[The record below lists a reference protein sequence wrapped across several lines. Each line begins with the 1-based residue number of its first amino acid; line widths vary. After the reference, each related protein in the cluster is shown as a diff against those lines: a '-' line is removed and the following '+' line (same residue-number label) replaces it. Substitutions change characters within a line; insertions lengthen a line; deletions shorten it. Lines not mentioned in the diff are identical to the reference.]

1 MPVYEWKGFDSG
13 GKKASGV
20 IDADSPRDARTK
32 CKRQQMLVTDVVEI
46 RGGKKRRTS
55 LSLSRK
61 PSKAGKENKQI
72 AKLKK
77 RIEAARGR
85 KEGGMR
91 SKNRTEEVSTFTRQ
105 LATLTRAGIP
115 ITEALRAIIEQTDNK
130 RLNILYRD
138 IREKIAQGSPT
149 ADALAA
155 HPDYF
160 DQLNVSMVRAGEASG
175 HLDEVLLK
183 MSNFM
188 QEQAK
193 VRNKVQAAMMYPV
206 VMLIVGL
213 LVVSLLIAIVVPKIT
228 LMLENQ
234 GSELPLPTRILSGT
248 SDFLLGYWWVIVI
261 IGIFSMLAFNLIY
274 SSDKGR
280 LKIDTKLLGIPIFGD
295 LLKKQAIA
303 RFAQTFATLLSSGVP
318 VVRCLEVN
326 RTVLGNRLMENTIDD
341 VRQKIIEGADIAGPI
356 RASGVFPP
364 LLGYMI
370 AVGEQS
376 GELDSMMLQIGDTYQ
391 EEVEIATQKLTSLIE
406 PILILVL
413 AVMVGFIIMAI
424 LWPVLQMTQN
434 F

>member
-1 MPVYEWKGFDSG
+1 MPVYEWKGYNSG

-32 CKRQQMLVTDVVEI
+32 CKRQGNLVTDVVEI
-46 RGGKKRRTS
+46 KGGKKKRMS
-55 LSLSRK
+55 LSGGKGDK
-61 PSKAGKENKQI
+61 PSRENKQI
-72 AKLKK
+72 AKIKK
-77 RIEAARGR
+77 RLEAARGR
-85 KEGGMR
+85 KDGGVR
-91 SKNRTEEVSTFTRQ
+91 SKARTEEVATFTRQ
-105 LATLTRAGIP
+105 LSTLTRAGIP

-138 IREKIAQGSPT
+138 IREKISQGAPT

-160 DQLNVSMVRAGEASG
+160 DNLNVSMVRAGEASG

-188 QEQAK
+188 QEQSK
-193 VRNKVQAAMMYPV
+193 LRNKVQAAMMYPI

-213 LVVSLLIAIVVPKIT
+213 LVVALLIAIVVPKIT
-228 LMLENQ
+228 VMLENQ
-234 GSELPLPTRILSGT
+234 GSELPLPTRILQDT
-248 SDFLLGYWWVIVI
+248 SDFLIGYWWVLVI
-261 IGIFSMLAFNLIY
+261 FGIFGMLAFNLIY
-274 SSDKGR
+274 SSPKGR
-280 LKIDTKLLGIPIFGD
+280 LGVDTRLLKMPIFGD

-303 RFAQTFATLLSSGVP
+303 RFAQTFATLLASGVP

-391 EEVEIATQKLTSLIE
+391 EEVEIATQKMTSLIE

-413 AVMVGFIIMAI
+413 AVMVGFIILAI
-424 LWPVLQMTQN
+424 LWPVLQMTSN

>member
-46 RGGKKRRTS
+46 KGGKKKRTS

-61 PSKAGKENKQI
+61 SSIPGKENKQL
-72 AKLKK
+72 AKL
-77 RIEAARGR
+77 RNRLEAARGR
-85 KEGGMR
+85 KDGGIR
-91 SKNRTEEVSTFTRQ
+91 SKGRTEEVSTFTRQ

-115 ITEALRAIIEQTDNK
+115 ITEALRAIIEQTENK

-138 IREKIAQGSPT
+138 IREKIAQGAPT

-193 VRNKVQAAMMYPV
+193 VRNKVQAAMMYPL
-206 VMLIVGL
+206 VMLAVGL
-213 LVVSLLIAIVVPKIT
+213 AVVALLIAIVVPKIT

-234 GSELPLPTRILSGT
+234 GSELPL
-248 SDFLLGYWWVIVI
+248 
-261 IGIFSMLAFNLIY
+261 IFSMLAFNLIY

-280 LKIDTKLLGIPIFGD
+280 LRIDTILLGMPIFGD

-303 RFAQTFATLLSSGVP
+303 RFSQTFATLLASGVP

-376 GELDSMMLQIGDTYQ
+376 GELDSMMLQIGDSYQ